1 MSKDRRIALLRVV
14 IRDCERKCLEMNRKK
29 LSSNDFLAV
38 ADIIWNGAAKVR
50 YQNPDAWTEDVRGMK
65 KSKTVELGEV
75 QAGELDEAQVGT
87 HYDPAQILLR

>member
-1 MSKDRRIALLRVV
+1 
-14 IRDCERKCLEMNRKK
+14 MNRKK

-38 ADIIWNGAAKVR
+38 ADIIWSGAAKVR
-50 YQNPDAWTEDVRGMK
+50 YQNPDAWTEDVTSMK

-75 QAGELDEAQVGT
+75 QSGELDEAQVGT